1 VQAFLSA
8 LGNYRLQ
15 CVFHAFAAS
24 LNKMPFLAVL
34 FRKYIKTG
42 KATFAGSSPVGHPT
56 FS

>member
-15 CVFHAFAAS
+15 CVFYAFADS

-34 FRKYIKTG
+34 FKKYIKTG
-42 KATFAGSSPVGHPT
+42 KATFAGSSPVGHPI

>member
-15 CVFHAFAAS
+15 CVFYAFTAS
-24 LNKMPFLAVL
+24 LNKMPFFAVL

-42 KATFAGSSPVGHPT
+42 KAAFASSNPVGHPT
-56 FS
+56 FF